1 MSDSRIRGEV
11 TDFTQNSVVQ
21 VPGFKAPV
29 HNKRHRISTSC
40 RVLEFEEK
48 KMNGLR
54 VIAVSFGKEDR
65 GQDVA
70 EYCMITAL
78 IVLVAFAIFWHF
90 SGGLQGMW
98 TSAN

>member
-1 MSDSRIRGEV
+1 
-11 TDFTQNSVVQ
+11 
-21 VPGFKAPV
+21 
-29 HNKRHRISTSC
+29 
-40 RVLEFEEK
+40 
-48 KMNGLR
+48 MNGLR

-98 TSAN
+98 TSANTSLATGNSVNTTTSDGVSGH